1 MLFLSTERSRRLFER
16 IYMKK
21 LLLKPLAVLLAVLMA
36 GAAPLTAFAVD
47 TGSEDVVSFY
57 ASVES
62 YTHKM
67 LWFSILLDSRYVSA
81 DAQAFAFTLAGG
93 EGAVAGDSAGKAE
106 FTAPAGNGGRGFE
119 VFFRFDTGKTPVL
132 DKNGEYTLSI
142 PAGVFTDADG
152 GKNAALNIRFDA
164 AEFIGERTGFFGFL
178 DYIYN
183 TPVLRVLFWPLIAF
197 VELIYTISVYL
208 AMR

>member
-1 MLFLSTERSRRLFER
+1 
-16 IYMKK
+16 
-21 LLLKPLAVLLAVLMA
+21 
-36 GAAPLTAFAVD
+36 
-47 TGSEDVVSFY
+47 
-57 ASVES
+57 
-62 YTHKM
+62 
-67 LWFSILLDSRYVSA
+67 
-81 DAQAFAFTLAGG
+81 
-93 EGAVAGDSAGKAE
+93 
-106 FTAPAGNGGRGFE
+106 